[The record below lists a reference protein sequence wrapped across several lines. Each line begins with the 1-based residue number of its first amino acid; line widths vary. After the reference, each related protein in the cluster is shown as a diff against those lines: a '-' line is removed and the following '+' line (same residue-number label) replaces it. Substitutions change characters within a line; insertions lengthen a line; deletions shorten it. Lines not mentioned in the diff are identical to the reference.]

1 MKREWSTNIIK
12 VLMVLFMTWILVL
25 LLFFENTLEYMCK
38 KEFFVSNI
46 CIALLFVVAG
56 IVCFFVQK
64 TIFYN
69 KLSGLILQYADR
81 IVIIIAISFFF
92 LQLYIS
98 YNIFFETGWDSGAY
112 VIPAARL
119 VSQHAEMAE
128 SINNYFSFYPNN
140 LLLVNIYALILKVNQ
155 KIGIFCGEEQLMSIV
170 FCNCLISSITCLLT
184 YKIGKKIT
192 NVSYAFVGYL
202 ISLALIALS
211 PWGVICYSDS
221 FVLFIPIL
229 ILYVY
234 ISGIPVFWKTVSLF
248 ICGYVGYSIKP
259 QAVICLIAV
268 LIACILQF
276 DRTTIRRKNI
286 FRCFCGVAVSV
297 LLIIC
302 MSYGLNKVYEKEGFI
317 LDSQKKIGM
326 THFLMMGMNP
336 DTLGIYN
343 GEDVEISHECRT
355 PQERTKEN
363 LEVVRERLKS
373 FGIGGYFKLL
383 SQKMLTN
390 FNDGTF
396 AWGEEGSFYAVM
408 KADKNTAIAPRLKAT
423 FYNDGAHFWLY
434 SGIVQVT
441 WIIVLILCFFRSII
455 GVFDKDKMKNSDW
468 VICLSL
474 IGIIVFELLFEARA
488 RYIYIYVPMFILY
501 GMSGIEQMKKSWHLS
516 FVKRN

>member
-1 MKREWSTNIIK
+1 MKREWSANIIK
-12 VLMVLFMTWILVL
+12 SLMFIFMTWILVL
-25 LLFFENTLEYMCK
+25 LLFFENALEYECK
-38 KEFFVSNI
+38 KEFFISNI
-46 CIALLFVVAG
+46 CIALLFLVACIG
-56 IVCFFVQK
+56 WFFIKK
-64 TIFYN
+64 TLAFN
-69 KLSGLILQYADR
+69 RLSGLILQYADR

-119 VSQHAEMAE
+119 VSQHAEMPE
-128 SINNYFSFYPNN
+128 SINNYFSYYPNN
-140 LLLVNIYALILKVNQ
+140 LFLVNIYALILKVNQ

-192 NVSYAFVGYL
+192 NISYAFVGYL
-202 ISLALIALS
+202 ISLTLIALS

-221 FVLFIPIL
+221 FVLFIPVL

-234 ISGIPVFWKTVSLF
+234 VSAIPVFWKTMGLF
-248 ICGYVGYSIKP
+248 ICGYIGYSIKP

-268 LIACILQF
+268 LIVCVLQI
-276 DRTTIRRKNI
+276 DRTTIRRKNV
-286 FRCFCGVAVSV
+286 FRCFCGVAVSA
-297 LLIIC
+297 LLITC
-302 MSYGLNKVYEKEGFI
+302 MSYALDRVYEKEGFI
-317 LDSQKKIGM
+317 LDPQKKIGI

-336 DTLGIYN
+336 DTLGVYN
-343 GEDVEISHECRT
+343 GEDVEISHECQT
-355 PQERTKEN
+355 PQERTQKN

-373 FGIGGYFKLL
+373 YGMGGYLKLL

-396 AWGEEGSFYAVM
+396 AWGNEGSFYAIL

-434 SGIVQVT
+434 SGMVQIV
-441 WIIVLILCFFRSII
+441 WIIVLILCFFKSII
-455 GVFDKDKMKNSDW
+455 SVFNKDKMEKADG

-488 RYIYIYVPMFILY
+488 RYIYIYVPLFILY
-501 GMSGIEQMKKSWHLS
+501 GISGIKQSWQLSPVKK
-516 FVKRN
+516 N